1 MCQKQLNSY
10 TAQTEM
16 DQFVTISMPWKAQKT
31 LLAYIVETRGCFHT
45 ICCDRQ
51 RDCHHLWTMA
61 LVDQKR
67 SFELMNWKRSSMQQL
82 IKTTTLLSGFSRL
95 MRFPAF
101 ATIVWRKP
109 TKVHASYTAEKRFE
123 IHKYHLCHPEA
134 SFWRRH
140 CRYFLKC
147 LRLRHSTSSSD
158 SRLES

>member
-1 MCQKQLNSY
+1 MRWIDLQQYQCLGKRRKLS
-10 TAQTEM
+10 
-16 DQFVTISMPWKAQKT
+16 WLT
-31 LLAYIVETRGCFHT
+31 LWRLAGMLQHT
-45 ICCDRQ
+45 ICYNHQ

-61 LVDQKR
+61 LIDQKR

-95 MRFPAF
+95 MRFPTF
-101 ATIVWRKP
+101 ATTVWRKP
-109 TKVHASYTAEKRFE
+109 TKVHTSYTAEKRFE

-140 CRYFLKC
+140 CRHFLEC

-158 SRLES
+158 SHLES